1 MFIIK
6 HLKIIKLLSSS
17 TNTFNLNL
25 AIKEQFISGNTVT
38 VMSPEG
44 KPIQMNAMALQAAA
58 DQNAAG
64 MLGRIHIEN
73 CMKYF
78 MI

>member
-1 MFIIK
+1 
-6 HLKIIKLLSSS
+6 
-17 TNTFNLNL
+17 
-25 AIKEQFISGNTVT
+25 
-38 VMSPEG
+38 MSPEG